1 MSMQDDAEPS
11 ANDTGTVSNIDA
23 GLTQPPF
30 PEGSMEIALSSGH
43 KVLVDIADYGLLSN
57 YSWYLNKAAGQ
68 TQRCY
73 AAARVRGTG
82 ERIRMHRLLMDAP
95 AGMVVHHK
103 NNNGLDNR
111 RCNLEVTTNRK
122 NTKYAFAGKQTGVHF
137 DKKTGRYRVAI
148 RASLGTY
155 FDEPTA
161 RVVAKHLNEILEAG
175 LEEIESFIRHSR
187 SQANE

>member
-1 MSMQDDAEPS
+1 MTVQDDAEPS
-11 ANDTGTVSNIDA
+11 ANDIGTVSKTDA
-23 GLTQPPF
+23 QLTQSPF
-30 PEGSMEIALSSGH
+30 PEGSMEIALSSGQ

-57 YSWYLNKAAGQ
+57 YSWYLNKAAGD
-68 TQRCY
+68 TSRLY

-82 ERIRMHRLLMDAP
+82 ERIRMHRLLMGAP
-95 AGMVVHHK
+95 PGMVVHHK

-111 RCNLEVTTNRK
+111 RRNLEVTTNRK
-122 NTKYAFAGKQTGVHF
+122 NIKYAFEGKQTGVYL

-161 RVVAKHLNEILEAG
+161 RVVAKHLHEILEAG
-175 LEEIESFIRHSR
+175 LEEIESFIRWR
-187 SQANE
+187 KP